1 MLCHQLGE
9 GYRSQVVSLKEQLKT
24 ERTIAATRERALEAQ
39 LLSAHAEAEDARAAG
54 AASQRQCEEERRSV
68 NERAAEAVAKEHEDR
83 RIEAENS
90 KQDDGDACLLYT
102 SPSPRDKRQSRMPSS
117 A

>member
-1 MLCHQLGE
+1 M
-9 GYRSQVVSLKEQLKT
+9 R
-24 ERTIAATRERALEAQ
+24 RERVWGGVGWPV
-39 LLSAHAEAEDARAAG
+39 RACWPGRGAAA

-90 KQDDGDACLLYT
+90 K
-102 SPSPRDKRQSRMPSS
+102 
-117 A
+117 

>member
-9 GYRSQVVSLKEQLKT
+9 GYRSQVVSLKDQLKT

-39 LLSAHAEAEDARAAG
+39 LLSAHAEAEDARAAA

-90 KQDDGDACLLYT
+90 KQHDDDALSVCPAVRLSLT
-102 SPSPRDKRQSRMPSS
+102 
-117 A
+117 